1 MSRRVKGSKS
11 RSNKGK
17 VENGSGNG
25 KAKPNELSEELL
37 KCLISIFLELNQAT
51 TSMDKEGSAI
61 VPKINLSCMNSKG
74 FIGKTQFI
82 NCKSPT
88 FLFNLNSSPNV
99 DPYGILP
106 DLDGSIRDI
115 GPYKNFI
122 QLTSSSLDITRF
134 PECLAGIR
142 KLRFA
147 RKILQVNDYYI
158 CPKKVLIMSCIC

>member
-11 RSNKGK
+11 ISNRGK
-17 VENGSGNG
+17 VENGNGNGNG
-25 KAKPNELSEELL
+25 KVKPNELSEELL
-37 KCLISIFLELNQAT
+37 KCLIGIFLELNQTT
-51 TSMDKEGSAI
+51 TSMDKEGPEI
-61 VPKINLSCMNSKG
+61 VPKINLSCINSKG
-74 FIGKTQFI
+74 FIGKTQFT

-88 FLFNLNSSPNV
+88 LLFNLNSSTNF

-106 DLDGSIRDI
+106 DLDGSVRDI

-134 PECLAGIR
+134 PECLIGIR

-147 RKILQVNDYYI
+147 HKFL
-158 CPKKVLIMSCIC
+158 